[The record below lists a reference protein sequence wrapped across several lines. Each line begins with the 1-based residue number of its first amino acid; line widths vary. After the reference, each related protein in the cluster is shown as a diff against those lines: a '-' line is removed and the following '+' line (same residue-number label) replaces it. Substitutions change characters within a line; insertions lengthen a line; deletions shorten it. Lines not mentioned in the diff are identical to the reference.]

1 MNNEIM
7 VKVRTWI
14 NYADEDLRLAEH
26 SLTLGSSCPYR
37 LTAYHAQQCAEKYL
51 KALLV
56 YHNIDFPYTHSIT
69 RLLEL
74 SSEYINLDEFK
85 EAETLSP
92 FAITTRYPGEDEE
105 VSKEEAVSAIQIA
118 QLVKEKIL
126 RLI

>member
-1 MNNEIM
+1 MNDDVRDK
-7 VKVRTWI
+7 VKRWI
-14 NYADEDLRLAEH
+14 DYADEDLRLAEH

-56 YHNIDFPYTHSIT
+56 SHQIDFPYTHSIT

-74 SSEYINLDEFK
+74 SSAFLNLEEFK

-92 FAITTRYPGEDEE
+92 YAITTRYPGEDEV
-105 VSKEEAVSAIQIA
+105 VSKEEAIMAIQIA
-118 QLVKEKIL
+118 KFVKERISK
-126 RLI
+126 LI